1 MTRLSNENITKEYV
15 HMKENVVIVEDE
27 ERLEEQEIFEFGLSM
42 LKTSIIG
49 IVIALIICIIMDELL
64 YGFLIVLFLLPL
76 RQNAGGFHLNSKY
89 LCLIVSFVIYY
100 YLLLVVKYLSP
111 GAVEMAV
118 ICFVSVLLILINAPV
133 DNKNN
138 VLDND
143 EKIQYRKRT
152 ISIVLVEMLAFA
164 VAAYLHMY
172 NICSIIS
179 YDFLVCA
186 LLVVFGIIKNKLKSE
201 DDNEILDRDM

>member
-1 MTRLSNENITKEYV
+1 MTRLSNENITKEYA
-15 HMKENVVIVEDE
+15 HMKENIVIVEDE
-27 ERLEEQEIFEFGLSM
+27 ECLEEQEIYEFGQSM

-64 YGFLIVLFLLPL
+64 YGFLVVLFLLPL

-133 DNKNN
+133 DNNNN

-143 EKIQYRKRT
+143 EKNQYRKRT
-152 ISIVLVEMLAFA
+152 VVIVIVEALIFV
-164 VAAYLHMY
+164 VAAYLHMN

-186 LLVVFGIIKNKLKSE
+186 LLVVFGMIKNKHDSE
-201 DDNEILDRDM
+201 DDYEILDRDM